1 MQQVLAHTHKMK
13 GRIKIERK
21 TKGVPG
27 GLAEKKI
34 GMKQNCG
41 NAQRT
46 TTATSSGRERFRT
59 KRKLRGREKNG
70 WGKNSKKEDLRRVE
84 KKNASIHRAFSRRPA
99 AAGWAGHGR
108 RGPGDTGGA
117 DINGHRKKSVCD
129 EKSKQKKPKAIARH
143 AFFLCFF
150 QRPNNTPNTPGRRA
164 AAVGSAPSRA
174 ALVE

>member
-84 KKNASIHRAFSRRPA
+84 KKKKTRQSTVRSPA
-99 AAGWAGHGR
+99 APPPPVGL
-108 RGPGDTGGA
+108 DTAGA
-117 DINGHRKKSVCD
+117 DRGTQGGPTSTAIEKKVCAMKNQNKKNRK
-129 EKSKQKKPKAIARH
+129 
-143 AFFLCFF
+143 L
-150 QRPNNTPNTPGRRA
+150 
-164 AAVGSAPSRA
+164 
-174 ALVE
+174 